1 VPAPFTSGTLHSAA
15 MRTDDFPVGKRCN
28 RALSWCLAGAAAAL
42 LAGAGDA
49 AAQSLAAKAKESGCV
64 DAPRNVESSMYRCA
78 TASGA
83 AAYFNVPGVE
93 GTMQPRRSG
102 SPAKSTPTPAGFPKV
117 DAETQK
123 GRDDMRRRVLSDE
136 LSAEEKLLADA
147 RAAYA
152 NGAPVPLPE
161 EQADAEKYRQRIAR
175 LRQSVQLHERN
186 IDALKKE
193 LSTAR

>member
-1 VPAPFTSGTLHSAA
+1 
-15 MRTDDFPVGKRCN
+15 MRFDDSPVDKRCI
-28 RALSWCLAGAAAAL
+28 RALSWCLAGAAAAVF
-42 LAGAGDA
+42 AIVGDA
-49 AAQSLAAKAKESGCV
+49 AAQTLASKAKESGCV
-64 DAPRNVESSMYRCA
+64 DAPRGVEGSMFRCT

-83 AAYFNVPGVE
+83 AAYFNVPGVD
-93 GTMQPRRSG
+93 GTMQPRRGG
-102 SPAKSTPTPAGFPKV
+102 SSAKSTPTPAGFPKV

-147 RAAYA
+147 RAGYA

-175 LRQSVQLHERN
+175 LRQAVQLHERN
-186 IDALKKE
+186 IEALKKE
-193 LSTAR
+193 LSAAR